1 MESADQFPLLTNI
14 RKKMR
19 DEGVKV
25 AAIVSK
31 CERIDRNKDMYIH
44 IDDLEEI
51 IQDSLKTS
59 KLTKREMNF
68 LLGQLTHDRRR
79 GNIEYNH
86 LFDVLEGRNLRKDSE
101 RERWYNPE
109 QVADSPKPGT
119 IGEYLERAACPA
131 EIQNFKRFI
140 AALETYERG
149 SGNSVGTSENG
160 FLIPLGPDLKVSVQ
174 FILPR

>member
-1 MESADQFPLLTNI
+1 MDQFPILTSI

-25 AAIVSK
+25 AALVSK
-31 CERIDRNKDMYIH
+31 CERVDRNKDTFIH

-51 IQDSLKTS
+51 IQDSLKSS
-59 KLTKREMNF
+59 KLTTREMNF

-79 GNIEYNH
+79 GNIEYKY
-86 LFDVLEGRNLRKDSE
+86 LFDVLEGNKVKTESE
-101 RERWYNPE
+101 RERWYDPE
-109 QVADSPKPGT
+109 RVTEVPKPGT

-140 AALETYERG
+140 AAMETYERG
-149 SGNSVGTSENG
+149 SGMSVAASENG
-160 FLIPLGPDLKVSVQ
+160 FLVPLGPDLKITVQ